1 MSWAYSDK
9 LYKQRSCAAVNNEGK
24 HCSTLT
30 PRSDEWKQTRSL
42 QAVWALWG
50 PGGRGSQTLII
61 KQNGLFLAVCSKHR
75 EKAHKAD
82 GISMTTGPVT
92 WPASL
97 AVMNS
102 LYFTMKQ
109 KKTLPAKRRKIRLY
123 KENLCQ
129 KLIFSP
135 ISLHFYVLIT
145 TVRINHHNKLNVSN
159 AAEAQQL
166 LAVVGS
172 PSLWREISS
181 KAWKNKKGSQN
192 SQTLFNW
199 LIPISP
205 HCIY

>member
-50 PGGRGSQTLII
+50 PGGRGSQTLIL
-61 KQNGLFLAVCSKHR
+61 KQNGLFLAVCCKHR
-75 EKAHKAD
+75 ERAQKAD

-109 KKTLPAKRRKIRLY
+109 KKNHCQQKEGKIRLY
-123 KENLCQ
+123 EENLCQ
-129 KLIFSP
+129 ILIFFS
-135 ISLHFYVLIT
+135 YIT
-145 TVRINHHNKLNVSN
+145 SCLCINHNCENK
-159 AAEAQQL
+159 
-166 LAVVGS
+166 
-172 PSLWREISS
+172 SS
-181 KAWKNKKGSQN
+181 
-192 SQTLFNW
+192 
-199 LIPISP
+199 
-205 HCIY
+205 

>member
-50 PGGRGSQTLII
+50 PGGRVSQTLII
-61 KQNGLFLAVCSKHR
+61 KQNGLFLAVCCKHR
-75 EKAHKAD
+75 EKAQKAD
-82 GISMTTGPVT
+82 SISMTTGPVT

-109 KKTLPAKRRKIRLY
+109 KNTASKKKEKYDFIRQ
-123 KENLCQ
+123 KLCQ
-129 KLIFSP
+129 ILIFFV
-135 ISLHFYVLIT
+135 LYHFILC
-145 TVRINHHNKLNVSN
+145 INHNCENK
-159 AAEAQQL
+159 
-166 LAVVGS
+166 
-172 PSLWREISS
+172 SS
-181 KAWKNKKGSQN
+181 
-192 SQTLFNW
+192 
-199 LIPISP
+199 
-205 HCIY
+205 